1 MNAKMTLGQKNATYD
16 CGFKNKSH
24 PDSDFLPWIGQVEKE
39 ISLKSTSLLLHAL
52 DFDKKYGN

>member
-24 PDSDFLPWIGQVEKE
+24 PDSDFLPWIGQIEKE
-39 ISLKSTSLLLHAL
+39 ISLKSTSLLLQAL
-52 DFDKKYGN
+52 DFDKK